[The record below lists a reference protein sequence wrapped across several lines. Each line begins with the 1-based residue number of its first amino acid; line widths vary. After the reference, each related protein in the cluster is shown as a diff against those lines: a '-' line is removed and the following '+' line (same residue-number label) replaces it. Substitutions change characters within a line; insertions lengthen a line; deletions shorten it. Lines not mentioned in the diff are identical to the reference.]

1 MTEHSYFASVSHV
14 RKSQTIKRV
23 ADTPCGQDMDPEAL
37 FLCPSCN
44 AEAVVDIYI
53 IKFLMTLLQS
63 NSIQPL
69 ANFANGLPE
78 IFCYCHMNSFGF
90 CQVTATSL

>member
-14 RKSQTIKRV
+14 RKSQTIRRV
-23 ADTPCGQDMDPEAL
+23 ADTPCGQDMVPEAL
-37 FLCPSCN
+37 FLCPSRN
-44 AEAVVDIYI
+44 AEAVVDTYI

-63 NSIQPL
+63 SNIQPL
-69 ANFANGLPE
+69 ANLANGLPE
-78 IFCYCHMNSFGF
+78 MFCSCHMNTFGF

>member
-23 ADTPCGQDMDPEAL
+23 AHTPCVQDMVLEAL
-37 FLCPSCN
+37 FLCPLCN
-44 AEAVVDIYI
+44 AEAVVDTYI

-63 NSIQPL
+63 SSIQPL
-69 ANFANGLPE
+69 ANLANGLPE
-78 IFCYCHMNSFGF
+78 IFFYCHMNSFVF